1 MIFLHNTEGITLTRH
16 AGASVTPKSA
26 KKYVR
31 LVLWPVSLS
40 EIQRDNASTKMWDFC
55 KYFMKM

>member
-16 AGASVTPKSA
+16 AGATVTPKSA
-26 KKYVR
+26 KKFVK

-40 EIQRDNASTKMWDFC
+40 QRYEETRQVPRCGISVNIS
-55 KYFMKM
+55 